1 MIQLPRA
8 ALAVLALLASLLVA
22 TVAASW
28 PHDVAAAP
36 APASASR

>member
-1 MIQLPRA
+1 MIQLPRS

-28 PHDVAAAP
+28 PHPVAAQ
-36 APASASR
+36 SARQ